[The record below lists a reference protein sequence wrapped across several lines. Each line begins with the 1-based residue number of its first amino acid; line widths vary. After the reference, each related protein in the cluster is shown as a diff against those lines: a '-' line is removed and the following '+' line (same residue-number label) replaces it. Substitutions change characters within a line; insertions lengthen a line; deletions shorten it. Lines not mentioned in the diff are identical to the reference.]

1 MQALLIVNPVAG
13 HGISRERALK
23 LKKAL
28 NTDDFK
34 TDLMF
39 TSKNEN
45 AAELVVKNGSESDMV
60 ICCGGDGT
68 LSETVGGIMQLK
80 RRPKLAYL
88 PNGTTNDFA
97 KSIGLRS
104 TLNVAATDI
113 INGNSMKLDTGLL
126 NNRSFIYVASFG
138 LMSKCSYNTPQKLK
152 RRFGRLA
159 YIFRGL
165 GDFITTKP
173 QHVKVT
179 DENGKVY
186 EDDYLFGCVSNSKSI
201 GGIIHL
207 DDTQVGFGDGKH
219 EVILIK
225 YPRSP
230 LALKRIISAA
240 RKRDYNNKYIQLFHT
255 SSVTFE
261 SDKPLRWS
269 LDGEPSENEKFFKA
283 VTKPAAIDF
292 VLQTPL
298 IKVS

>member
-13 HGISRERALK
+13 RGISRERALS

-28 NTDDFK
+28 NNDDIQ
-34 TDLMF
+34 TDLLF
-39 TSKNEN
+39 TSKSES
-45 AAELVVKNGSESDMV
+45 AGELVFKNGSKRDMV

-68 LSETVGGIMQLK
+68 LSETVGGIMRLK

-104 TLNVAATDI
+104 SLNVAAKDI
-113 INGNSMKLDTGLL
+113 VNGNSMKLDTGLF
-126 NNRSFIYVASFG
+126 NNRPFIYVASFG

-152 RRFGRLA
+152 KRFGRLA

-179 DENGKVY
+179 DDQGRVY

-207 DDTQVGFGDGKH
+207 DDTQVGFSDGKH

-240 RKRDYNNKYIQLFHT
+240 RKRDYNNEYIQLFHT

-261 SDKPLRWS
+261 SEKPMRWS
-269 LDGEPSENEKFFKA
+269 LDGEPSEDKKRFTV

-292 VLQTPL
+292 VMQN
-298 IKVS
+298 SA